1 MKKSKKLL
9 QVHSVPKRPTAIAFA
24 LFCLGAPALAQT
36 TDSTPPKA
44 ESPTRLKIDGGLL
57 GVRNP
62 IPEDEATYI
71 SADRL
76 YGNSA
81 EETFLEGNVEVRRN
95 KLKLFSDSINYS
107 PITDRA
113 TAKGN
118 LVIEQEGMVL
128 KAPEG
133 SVKLGTGESEMTK
146 PTFELK
152 EINGKGR
159 ADKMQYDGISTLTL
173 ENPNYTVCE
182 VPNPGAADQ
191 GDWYITADS
200 LEIDQAAEV
209 GRARGAKVVF
219 QDVPILGAPY
229 FSFPTTDRR
238 KSGFLPPSFGTVS
251 NSGLEITVPY
261 YLNIAPDK
269 DMTLYPKIISGR
281 GFQLGTQTR
290 YLTPSNEGELKYD
303 YLPNDEKTGTDRTA
317 LSLLHKYEKGPLY
330 AGINFNQV
338 SDDNYFVDFSRTQA
352 VASQRVLVQE
362 GFVSYRQKNWS
373 ANVRTVAHQTLQ
385 LFNDVI
391 AEPYDRLPEAT
402 LELSP
407 TRIGQANAF
416 VSVSGQYT
424 DFARPSSA
432 PARVEGSRGVTRARV
447 FMPIQRS
454 EFSFTPALSVQA
466 TNYDLQGQTPGAP
479 AAPGSVIPTVS
490 LDSTVYFDRKTSFFG
505 RNVNQ
510 TLEPRIFYLY
520 TPFKDQ
526 SDQPVFDT
534 SVTDQSLTRIFAEN
548 RYSGL
553 DRVGDANQLTLAV
566 TSRFYDEA
574 TSEELFSVTG
584 GQRLNLSTPRVILQ
598 GFEAPTTSD
607 SDFFANARGRISQS
621 VFLDATTQL
630 NAESGRHERG
640 NITVSYAPSL
650 GKQLNLGYRYTR
662 AQIDQFD
669 ISGQWPISDR
679 WSGVGRLN
687 YSMLDNRLIE
697 GVAGLEYGEGCWAVR
712 VIAQRFATAPL
723 LETTSLFVQLEL
735 NGLGRLGSNPADL
748 LSRKVPGYT
757 PFSSSQ
763 ATQ

>member
-1 MKKSKKLL
+1 M
-9 QVHSVPKRPTAIAFA
+9 A
-24 LFCLGAPALAQT
+24 L
-36 TDSTPPKA
+36 DRSA
-44 ESPTRLKIDGGLL
+44 ESPSRLKIDGGLL

-209 GRARGAKVVF
+209 G
-219 QDVPILGAPY
+219 L
-229 FSFPTTDRR
+229 
-238 KSGFLPPSFGTVS
+238 
-251 NSGLEITVPY
+251 PY

-281 GFQLGTQTR
+281 GYQLGTQTR
-290 YLTPSNEGELKYD
+290 YLTPNNEGELKYD
-303 YLPNDEKTGTDRTA
+303 YLPDDEKTGTDRTA
-317 LSLLHKYEKGPLY
+317 LSLLHKYEKGPFY
-330 AGINFNQV
+330 AGVNFNQV

-352 VASQRVLVQE
+352 VASQRILVQE
-362 GFVSYRQKNWS
+362 GFFSYRQKNWS

-407 TRIGQANAF
+407 TRIGEANAF

-432 PARVEGSRGVTRARV
+432 PARVEGSRGVTRAR
-447 FMPIQRS
+447 
-454 EFSFTPALSVQA
+454 
-466 TNYDLQGQTPGAP
+466 
-479 AAPGSVIPTVS
+479 
-490 LDSTVYFDRKTSFFG
+490 
-505 RNVNQ
+505 
-510 TLEPRIFYLY
+510 
-520 TPFKDQ
+520 
-526 SDQPVFDT
+526 
-534 SVTDQSLTRIFAEN
+534 
-548 RYSGL
+548 
-553 DRVGDANQLTLAV
+553 LTLAV

-640 NITVSYAPSL
+640 NVTVSYAPSL

-712 VIAQRFATAPL
+712 VIAQRFATAPQ

-748 LSRKVPGYT
+748 FHAQAQGVKAPTSNLPAGKLSSELGASNGSGAAAIDGIVAVVNTDIITRSELNRQVALIERQMSRRGAPLPDRIELRKQVLDRMVMDRAQLQKAEEVGIRIEE
-757 PFSSSQ
+757 
-763 ATQ
+763 

>member
-1 MKKSKKLL
+1 MKKSKKTS
-9 QVHSVPKRPTAIAFA
+9 QVHLLPPKRLSLAIALLWTTGLA
-24 LFCLGAPALAQT
+24 CAQEPA
-36 TDSTPPKA
+36 
-44 ESPTRLKIDGGLL
+44 TRLKVDGGLL

-62 IPEDEATYI
+62 IPEDQATYI

-81 EETFLEGNVEVRRN
+81 EETFLEGNVEIQRKN
-95 KLKLFSDSINYS
+95 LKLKSDAITYS
-107 PITDRA
+107 PVTDRA
-113 TAKGN
+113 NAKGN
-118 LVIEQEGMVL
+118 VLIQQEGMRL
-128 KAPEG
+128 QAPEG
-133 SVKLGTGESEMTK
+133 SVKLGTGESQLRN

-152 EINGKGR
+152 DNNGKGR
-159 ADKMQYDGISTLTL
+159 ADSMKYDGISTLTL

-182 VPNPGAADQ
+182 VPNPAQADQ
-191 GDWYITADS
+191 GDWYISADS
-200 LEIDQAAEV
+200 LEIDQSAEV

-251 NSGLEITVPY
+251 NSGVEVTVPY

-269 DMTLYPKIISGR
+269 DMTLYPKVISGR
-281 GFQLGTQTR
+281 GYQLGTQTR
-290 YLTPSNEGELKYD
+290 YLTPQNQGEVKYD
-303 YLPNDEKTGTDRTA
+303 FLPSDQKTGTNRYA
-317 LSLLHKYEKGPLY
+317 LSALHNYGKGPLS
-330 AGINFNQV
+330 AGFNVNRV
-338 SDDNYFVDFSRTQA
+338 SDDQYFVDFSRTQA
-352 VASQRVLVQE
+352 VASQRVLLQE
-362 GFVSYRQKNWS
+362 GYVSYRQQDWS
-373 ANVRTVAHQTLQ
+373 ASVRAVSHQTLQ
-385 LFNDVI
+385 LFNDNI
-391 AEPYDRLPEAT
+391 AEPYDRLPEANI
-402 LELSP
+402 ELRP
-407 TRIGQANAF
+407 KRIGQANAF
-416 VSVSGQYT
+416 VSVAGQYT
-424 DFARPSSA
+424 DFARPTSA
-432 PARVEGSRGVTRARV
+432 PTRVEGSRGVTRARV

-466 TNYDLQGQTPGAP
+466 TSYDLRNQAQGFSS
-479 AAPGSVIPTVS
+479 APGSVIPTAS
-490 LDSTVYFDRKTSFFG
+490 LDSTVYFDRKTTFFG

-510 TLEPRIFYLY
+510 TLEPRLFYLY

-534 SVTDQSLTRIFAEN
+534 TITDQSLTRIFAEN
-548 RYSGL
+548 RYAGS

-574 TSEELFSVTG
+574 TSEELFSITG
-584 GQRLNLSTPRVILQ
+584 GQRLNISTPRVILVGQ
-598 GFEAPTTSD
+598 EAPSNSD
-607 SDFFANARGRISQS
+607 SDVFANARGRVSRD

-640 NITVSYAPSL
+640 NISVSYAPSV

-669 ISGQWPISDR
+669 ISGQWPLSQR

-697 GVAGLEYGEGCWAVR
+697 GVAGLEYSEGCWAVR
-712 VIAQRFATAPL
+712 MIAQRFATAPT
-723 LETTSLFVQLEL
+723 LETTSLFFQLEL
-735 NGLGRLGSNPADL
+735 TGLGRLGSNPADL

>member
-1 MKKSKKLL
+1 M
-9 QVHSVPKRPTAIAFA
+9 
-24 LFCLGAPALAQT
+24 PALAQ
-36 TDSTPPKA
+36 SMENTPI
-44 ESPTRLKIDGGLL
+44 RLKIDVGLL
-57 GVRNP
+57 GVRSA
-62 IPEDEATYI
+62 ISDDEATYI
-71 SADRL
+71 SSDKL
-76 YGNSA
+76 DSNNA

-95 KLKLFSDSINYS
+95 KLRLRSDFINYS
-107 PITDRA
+107 PLTDRA

-118 LVIEQEGMVL
+118 LTIEQDGMVL

-133 SVKLGTGESEMTK
+133 SVKLGTGESQMTN

-152 EINGKGR
+152 EIKGKGR
-159 ADKMQYDGISTLTL
+159 ADSLQYDGISTLTL

-182 VPNPGAADQ
+182 VPNPEAADQ

-200 LEIDQAAEV
+200 LELDQASEV

-219 QDVPILGAPY
+219 QGVPILGAPY

-251 NSGLEITVPY
+251 NSGLEITMPY
-261 YLNIAPDK
+261 YLNVAPDK

-281 GFQLGTQTR
+281 GYQLGTQTR
-290 YLTPSNEGELKYD
+290 YTTPDNDGELKYD
-303 YLPNDEKTGTDRTA
+303 FLPKDEKTGADRTA
-317 LSLLHKYEKGPLY
+317 LSLVHTYEKGPFY
-330 AGINFNQV
+330 AGVNFNQV

-362 GFVSYRQKNWS
+362 GFASYRQKNWS
-373 ANVRTVAHQTLQ
+373 ANIRTVAHQTLQ
-385 LFNDVI
+385 LFNDIVV
-391 AEPYDRLPEAT
+391 EPYDRLPEASID
-402 LELSP
+402 LMP
-407 TRIGQANAF
+407 TNIPNSNAF
-416 VSVSGQYT
+416 VSVTGQYT
-424 DFARPSSA
+424 DFARPSAA

-447 FMPIQRS
+447 FMPIERS
-454 EFSFTPALSVQA
+454 EFSFTPAFSVQA
-466 TNYDLQGQTPGAP
+466 TTYDLQGLAPGMA

-505 RNVNQ
+505 RKVNQ

-566 TSRFYDEA
+566 SSRFYNEA
-574 TSEELFSVTG
+574 TSEELFSITG
-584 GQRLNLSTPRVILQ
+584 GQRLNLSTPKVILQ
-598 GFEAPTTSD
+598 GFEVPTTSD
-607 SDFFANARGRISQS
+607 SDFFANARGRISPS
-621 VFLDATTQL
+621 VFLDATSQL
-630 NAESGRHERG
+630 NAETGRQERG

-662 AQIDQFD
+662 TQIDQFD
-669 ISGQWPISDR
+669 ISGQWPLSNR
-679 WSGVGRLN
+679 LSSVGRLN

-712 VIAQRFATAPL
+712 FIAQRFATAPL

-735 NGLGRLGSNPADL
+735 NGLGRLGSNPTDL

-757 PFSSSQ
+757 PFSSQQ
-763 ATQ
+763 ATD

>member
-1 MKKSKKLL
+1 MKKSKNLP
-9 QVHSVPKRPTAIAFA
+9 QVHIVPIRPTAIALA
-24 LFCLGAPALAQT
+24 LCCFGAPVFAQT
-36 TDSTPPKA
+36 LGETPPKGGP
-44 ESPTRLKIDGGLL
+44 PTKLRVDGGLL
-57 GVRNP
+57 GVRAP

-76 YGNSA
+76 YGNNA
-81 EETFLEGNVEVRRN
+81 EETFLEGNVEIRRK
-95 KLKLFSDSINYS
+95 KLRLSSDAINYS
-107 PITDRA
+107 PTTDRA

-118 LVIEQEGMVL
+118 LVIEQENMIL
-128 KAPEG
+128 KAPKG
-133 SVKLGTGESEMTK
+133 SVKLGTGESQMK
-146 PTFELK
+146 NATFELRDIK
-152 EINGKGR
+152 GKGR
-159 ADKMQYDGISTLTL
+159 ADRVKYDGISSLTL

-182 VPNPGAADQ
+182 VPNAGAADQ

-209 GRARGAKVVF
+209 GRARGARVIF
-219 QDVPILGAPY
+219 QDVPILGLPY
-229 FSFPTTDRR
+229 LSFPTSDRR

-251 NSGLEITVPY
+251 NSGVEVTVPY

-269 DMTLYPKIISGR
+269 DLTLFPKVISGR
-281 GFQLGTQTR
+281 GYQLGTQGR
-290 YLTPSNEGELKYD
+290 YLTPNNEGEFKYD
-303 YLPNDEKTGTDRTA
+303 FLPGDKKTGTDRSA
-317 LSLLHKYEKGPLY
+317 LSLLHKFEKGPFY
-330 AGINFNQV
+330 AGVNFNQV

-362 GFVSYRQKNWS
+362 GFLSYRQKNWS

-391 AEPYDRLPEAT
+391 TEPYDRLPEAT
-402 LELSP
+402 LEMTP
-407 TRIGQANAF
+407 TRIGDANAF
-416 VSVSGQYT
+416 VSISGQYT
-424 DFARPSSA
+424 DFARPSTAS
-432 PARVEGSRGVTRARV
+432 ARVEGARGVTRARV

-454 EFSFTPALSVQA
+454 EFSFTPALSIQS
-466 TNYDLQGQTPGAP
+466 TNYDLKGQASGMPGGP
-479 AAPGSVIPTVS
+479 SSVIPTVS

-505 RNVNQ
+505 RKVNQ

-526 SDQPVFDT
+526 SDQPIFDT
-534 SVTDQSLTRIFAEN
+534 TVTDQSLSRIFAEN

-566 TSRFYDEA
+566 TSRFYDEK
-574 TSEELFSVTG
+574 SSVELFSITG
-584 GQRLNLSTPRVILQ
+584 GQRLNLTAPRVILP
-598 GFEAPTTSD
+598 GLEAPTNSD
-607 SDFFANARGRISQS
+607 SDFFVNARGRISES

-640 NITVSYAPSL
+640 NIALSYAPSI
-650 GKQLNLGYRYTR
+650 GKQLNVGYRYTR

-712 VIAQRFATAPL
+712 VVAQRFATAPQ

-735 NGLGRLGSNPADL
+735 TGLGRLGSNPADL

-757 PFSSSQ
+757 PFTSSQ

>member
-1 MKKSKKLL
+1 MVAQSTEA
-9 QVHSVPKRPTAIAFA
+9 TAPMV
-24 LFCLGAPALAQT
+24 AP
-36 TDSTPPKA
+36 
-44 ESPTRLKIDGGLL
+44 PTRLKIDGGFL
-57 GVRNP
+57 GVSTK
-62 IPEDEATYI
+62 IPEDESTYI
-71 SADRL
+71 SADKL

-81 EETFLEGNVEVRRN
+81 EETFLEGNVEIRRN
-95 KLKLFSDSINYS
+95 KMKLFSDSINYS

-113 TAKGN
+113 NAKGN
-118 LVIEQEGMVL
+118 LIIEQENMIL
-128 KAPEG
+128 RAPEG
-133 SVKLGTGESEMTK
+133 SVKLGTGESRMTK

-182 VPNPGAADQ
+182 VPNPEAADQ

-200 LEIDQAAEV
+200 LEIDKAAEV

-251 NSGLEITVPY
+251 NSGFEVTVPY

-269 DMTLYPKIISGR
+269 DMTLYPKVISGR
-281 GFQLGTQTR
+281 GYQLGTQTR
-290 YLTPSNEGELKYD
+290 YLTPNNEGELKYD
-303 YLPNDEKTGTDRTA
+303 YLPDDEKTGTDRSA
-317 LSLLHKYEKGPLY
+317 LSLLHKFEKGPFY
-330 AGINFNQV
+330 AGVNFNQV

-352 VASQRVLVQE
+352 VASQRILVQE
-362 GFVSYRQKNWS
+362 GFLSYRQKNWS

-402 LELSP
+402 VELSP

-454 EFSFTPALSVQA
+454 EFSFTPAVSVQS
-466 TNYDLQGQTPGAP
+466 TSYDLQGQTPGAP
-479 AAPGSVIPTVS
+479 AGPSSVIPTVS

-505 RNVNQ
+505 RKVNQ

-566 TSRFYDEA
+566 TSRFYDGVS
-574 TSEELFSVTG
+574 SEELFSITG
-584 GQRLNLSTPRVILQ
+584 GQRLNLKTPRVILQ

-621 VFLDATTQL
+621 IFLDATSQL

-697 GVAGLEYGEGCWAVR
+697 GVAGLEYGEGCWALR

-735 NGLGRLGSNPADL
+735 NGLGRLGSNPTDL

>member
-1 MKKSKKLL
+1 MPARQRILAL
-9 QVHSVPKRPTAIAFA
+9 A
-24 LFCLGAPALAQT
+24 LFCIGSTAVAQN
-36 TDSTPPKA
+36 A
-44 ESPTRLKIDGGLL
+44 ENQPQNAEVTTRLKIDSGLL
-57 GVRNP
+57 GGGVA

-71 SADRL
+71 SADKL
-76 YGNSA
+76 YGNSS

-95 KLKLFSDSINYS
+95 KLRLFSDSINYS

-118 LVIEQEGMVL
+118 LIIEQDGMIL

-133 SVKLGTGESEMTK
+133 SIKLGTGESQMTQ

-200 LEIDQAAEV
+200 LEIDQASEV

-219 QDVPILGAPY
+219 QNVPILGAPY

-251 NSGLEITVPY
+251 NSGLEVTVPY

-290 YLTPSNEGELKYD
+290 YLTPSNQGELKYD
-303 YLPNDEKTGTDRTA
+303 YLPDDEKTGTDRTA
-317 LSLLHKYEKGPLY
+317 LSLLHKFEKGPLY
-330 AGINFNQV
+330 AGVNFNQV

-362 GFVSYRQKNWS
+362 GFLSYRQKNWS

-402 LELSP
+402 VELSP
-407 TRIGQANAF
+407 TRIGNANAF

-454 EFSFTPALSVQA
+454 EFSFTPAFSLQT
-466 TNYDLQGQTPGAP
+466 TNYDLKGQTTGMP
-479 AAPGSVIPTVS
+479 ATPGSVIPTVS

-505 RNVNQ
+505 RGVNQ

-526 SDQPVFDT
+526 SDQPIFDT
-534 SVTDQSLTRIFAEN
+534 SVTDQSLSRIFAEN

-566 TSRFYDEA
+566 TSRFYDDL

-621 VFLDATTQL
+621 VFLDATSQL

-640 NITVSYAPSL
+640 NVTVSYAPSL
-650 GKQLNLGYRYTR
+650 GKQLNFGYRYTR

-697 GVAGLEYGEGCWAVR
+697 GVAGLEYSEGCWAVR
-712 VIAQRFATAPL
+712 VIAQRFATAPQ
-723 LETTSLFVQLEL
+723 LETSSLFVQLEL
-735 NGLGRLGSNPADL
+735 TGLGRLGSNPADL

-763 ATQ
+763 ATR

>member
-1 MKKSKKLL
+1 MKKSKKSP
-9 QVHSVPKRPTAIAFA
+9 QVHSVPTRPTAIAFA

-36 TDSTPPKA
+36 TGATPPKA

-118 LVIEQEGMVL
+118 LVIEQEGMIL

-173 ENPNYTVCE
+173 ENPNYTVCD

-251 NSGLEITVPY
+251 NSGLEVTVPY

-303 YLPNDEKTGTDRTA
+303 YLPDDEKTGTDRTA

-454 EFSFTPALSVQA
+454 EFSFTPAVSVQA
-466 TNYDLQGQTPGAP
+466 TNYDLQGQTPGSP

-520 TPFKDQ
+520 TP
-526 SDQPVFDT
+526 
-534 SVTDQSLTRIFAEN
+534 
-548 RYSGL
+548 
-553 DRVGDANQLTLAV
+553 
-566 TSRFYDEA
+566 
-574 TSEELFSVTG
+574 
-584 GQRLNLSTPRVILQ
+584 
-598 GFEAPTTSD
+598 
-607 SDFFANARGRISQS
+607 
-621 VFLDATTQL
+621 
-630 NAESGRHERG
+630 
-640 NITVSYAPSL
+640 
-650 GKQLNLGYRYTR
+650 
-662 AQIDQFD
+662 
-669 ISGQWPISDR
+669 
-679 WSGVGRLN
+679 
-687 YSMLDNRLIE
+687 
-697 GVAGLEYGEGCWAVR
+697 
-712 VIAQRFATAPL
+712 
-723 LETTSLFVQLEL
+723 
-735 NGLGRLGSNPADL
+735 
-748 LSRKVPGYT
+748 
-757 PFSSSQ
+757 
-763 ATQ
+763 

>member
-1 MKKSKKLL
+1 MPARQRILAL
-9 QVHSVPKRPTAIAFA
+9 A
-24 LFCLGAPALAQT
+24 LFCIGGTAFAQNVENQPQDAEGAA
-36 TDSTPPKA
+36 
-44 ESPTRLKIDGGLL
+44 RLKIDGGLL
-57 GVRNP
+57 GVRSP

-71 SADRL
+71 SADKL

-95 KLKLFSDSINYS
+95 KLRLFSDSINYS

-128 KAPEG
+128 RAPEG
-133 SVKLGTGESEMTK
+133 SVKLGTGESQMTQ

-152 EINGKGR
+152 DINGKGR

-251 NSGLEITVPY
+251 NSGLEVTVPY

-290 YLTPSNEGELKYD
+290 YLTPSNQGELKYD
-303 YLPNDEKTGTDRTA
+303 YLPDDEKTGTDRSA
-317 LSLLHKYEKGPLY
+317 LSLLHSFEKGPFY
-330 AGINFNQV
+330 AGVNFNQV

-362 GFVSYRQKNWS
+362 GFLSYRQKNWS

-402 LELSP
+402 VELSP
-407 TRIGQANAF
+407 TRIGNAF

-424 DFARPSSA
+424 DFARPSAAS
-432 PARVEGSRGVTRARV
+432 ARVEGSRGVSRARV

-454 EFSFTPALSVQA
+454 EFSFTPAFSLQT
-466 TNYDLQGQTPGAP
+466 TNYDLKGQTPGMP
-479 AAPGSVIPTVS
+479 AGPGSVIPTVS

-526 SDQPVFDT
+526 SDQPIFDT
-534 SVTDQSLTRIFAEN
+534 SVTDQSLSRIFAEN

-566 TSRFYDEA
+566 TSRFYDEL

-621 VFLDATTQL
+621 VFLDATSQL

-640 NITVSYAPSL
+640 NVTVSYAPSL
-650 GKQLNLGYRYTR
+650 GKQLNFGYRYTR

-697 GVAGLEYGEGCWAVR
+697 GVAGLEYSEGCWAVR
-712 VIAQRFATAPL
+712 VIAQRFATAPQ
-723 LETTSLFVQLEL
+723 LETSSLFVQLEL
-735 NGLGRLGSNPADL
+735 TGLGRLGSNPADL

-763 ATQ
+763 ATR

>member
-1 MKKSKKLL
+1 MKKSKNLL
-9 QVHSVPKRPTAIAFA
+9 QVHIVPTRPTAIALA
-24 LFCLGAPALAQT
+24 LCCLGAPVHAQT
-36 TDSTPPKA
+36 PGQAPAKA
-44 ESPTRLKIDGGLL
+44 EAPTKLRIDGGLL
-57 GVRNP
+57 GVRAP

-76 YGNSA
+76 YGNNA
-81 EETFLEGNVEVRRN
+81 EETFLEGNVEIRRK
-95 KLKLFSDSINYS
+95 KLRLSSDAINYS

-118 LVIEQEGMVL
+118 LVIEQESMVL

-133 SVKLGTGESEMTK
+133 SVKLGTGESQMK
-146 PTFELK
+146 NATFELK
-152 EINGKGR
+152 DIKGKGR
-159 ADKMQYDGISTLTL
+159 ADRMQYDGISSLTL

-182 VPNPGAADQ
+182 VPNAGAADQ

-219 QDVPILGAPY
+219 QDVPILGVPY
-229 FSFPTTDRR
+229 FSFPTSDRR

-251 NSGLEITVPY
+251 NSGLEVTVPY

-269 DMTLYPKIISGR
+269 DLTLFPKVISGR
-281 GFQLGTQTR
+281 GYQLGTQGR
-290 YLTPSNEGELKYD
+290 YLTPNNEGEIKYD
-303 YLPNDEKTGTDRTA
+303 FLPSDQKTGTDRSA
-317 LSLLHKYEKGPLY
+317 LSLLHKFEKGPFY
-330 AGINFNQV
+330 AGVNFNQV

-362 GFVSYRQKNWS
+362 GFLSYRQKNWS

-402 LELSP
+402 VELTP
-407 TRIGQANAF
+407 TRIGDANAF
-416 VSVSGQYT
+416 VSISGQYT

-454 EFSFTPALSVQA
+454 EFSFTPALSVQS
-466 TNYDLQGQTPGAP
+466 TNYDLKGQATGLPGGP
-479 AAPGSVIPTVS
+479 SSVIPTVS

-505 RNVNQ
+505 RKVNQ

-526 SDQPVFDT
+526 SDQPIFDT
-534 SVTDQSLTRIFAEN
+534 TVTDQSLSRIFAEN

-566 TSRFYDEA
+566 TSRFYDEKS
-574 TSEELFSVTG
+574 SEELFSVTG
-584 GQRLNLSTPRVILQ
+584 GQRLNLTASRVLLQ

-607 SDFFANARGRISQS
+607 SDFFANARGRISGA

-640 NITVSYAPSL
+640 NISLSYAPSI

-712 VIAQRFATAPL
+712 VIAQRFATAPQ

-735 NGLGRLGSNPADL
+735 TGLGRLGSNPADL

>member
-1 MKKSKKLL
+1 LKKSKKLL
-9 QVHSVPKRPTAIAFA
+9 QMKRISTGLSASGLA
-24 LFCLGAPALAQT
+24 LFCLIAPAVAQT
-36 TDSTPPKA
+36 TVGQPIKA
-44 ESPTRLKIDGGLL
+44 EVPIKLKVDTGLL
-57 GVRNP
+57 GIRKP
-62 IPEDEATYI
+62 IPEDQATYI
-71 SADRL
+71 AADKL
-76 YGNSA
+76 YSNNA
-81 EETFLEGNVEVRRN
+81 EETFLEGDVEIRRN
-95 KLKLFSDSINYS
+95 KLKLNSDSINYS

-118 LVIEQEGMVL
+118 LTIEQQGILL

-133 SVKLGTGESEMTK
+133 SVKLGTGESQLRNAS
-146 PTFELK
+146 FELK
-152 EINGKGR
+152 EISGKGS
-159 ADKMQYDGISTLTL
+159 ADRLEYDGISTLTL

-182 VPNPGAADQ
+182 VPNPNAADQ
-191 GDWYITADS
+191 GDWYITSDS
-200 LEIDQAAEV
+200 LEIDQASEV
-209 GRARGAKVVF
+209 GRARGTKVVF
-219 QDVPILGAPY
+219 QGVPILGAPY

-261 YLNIAPDK
+261 YLNVAPDK
-269 DMTLYPKIISGR
+269 DITFQPKLISGR

-290 YLTPSNEGELKYD
+290 YLSPNNEGELKYD
-303 YLPNDEKTGTDRTA
+303 YLPSDNKTGTDRSA
-317 LSLLHKYEKGPLY
+317 LSLLHRYEKGPFY

-352 VASQRVLVQE
+352 VASQRVLLQE
-362 GFVSYRQKNWS
+362 AYLSYRQKNWR
-373 ANVRTVAHQTLQ
+373 ANIRTVAHQTLQ
-385 LFNDVI
+385 LSNDVI
-391 AEPYDRLPEAT
+391 AEPYDRLPEASI
-402 LELSP
+402 ELSP
-407 TRIGQANAF
+407 TRLGDTNTY
-416 VSVSGQYT
+416 VSVTGQLT
-424 DFARPSSA
+424 DFARSNSA
-432 PARVEGSRGVTRARV
+432 PAQVEGLRSVGRARV
-447 FMPIQRS
+447 FIPIEHS
-454 EFSFTPALSVQA
+454 EFSFTPALSIQT
-466 TNYDLQGQTPGAP
+466 TNYDLQGQGIGRPS
-479 AAPGSVIPTVS
+479 APGSVIPTLS
-490 LDSTVYFDRKTSFFG
+490 LDSTIYFDRKTKFFG
-505 RNVNQ
+505 RTVNQ

-526 SDQPVFDT
+526 SDQPIFDT
-534 SVTDQSLTRIFAEN
+534 SLTDQSLTRIFAEN

-574 TSEELFSVTG
+574 TSEELLSITG
-584 GQRLNLSTPRVILQ
+584 GQRLNLSSPRVILQ
-598 GFEAPTTSD
+598 GLEALSTSD

-621 VFLDATTQL
+621 VFLDATSQL

-640 NITVSYAPSL
+640 NFTISYAPSV

-669 ISGQWPISDR
+669 ISGQWPISIR
-679 WSGVGRLN
+679 WSSVGRLN

-697 GVAGLEYGEGCWAVR
+697 GVAGLEYSEGCWAVR
-712 VIAQRFATAPL
+712 MIAQRFATAPS

-735 NGLGRLGSNPADL
+735 TGLGRLGSNPADL

>member
-1 MKKSKKLL
+1 
-9 QVHSVPKRPTAIAFA
+9 
-24 LFCLGAPALAQT
+24 
-36 TDSTPPKA
+36 
-44 ESPTRLKIDGGLL
+44 
-57 GVRNP
+57 
-62 IPEDEATYI
+62 
-71 SADRL
+71 
-76 YGNSA
+76 
-81 EETFLEGNVEVRRN
+81 
-95 KLKLFSDSINYS
+95 FSDSINYS

-113 TAKGN
+113 NAKGN
-118 LVIEQEGMVL
+118 LIIEQENMIL
-128 KAPEG
+128 RAPEG
-133 SVKLGTGESEMTK
+133 SVKLGTGESRMTK

-182 VPNPGAADQ
+182 VPNPEAADQ

-200 LEIDQAAEV
+200 LEIDKAAEV

-251 NSGLEITVPY
+251 NSGFEVTVPY

-269 DMTLYPKIISGR
+269 DMTLYPKVISGR
-281 GFQLGTQTR
+281 GYQLGTQTR
-290 YLTPSNEGELKYD
+290 YLTPNNEGELKYD
-303 YLPNDEKTGTDRTA
+303 YLPDDEKTGTDRSA
-317 LSLLHKYEKGPLY
+317 LSLLHKFEKGPFY
-330 AGINFNQV
+330 AGVNFNQV

-352 VASQRVLVQE
+352 VASQRILVQE
-362 GFVSYRQKNWS
+362 GFLSYRQKNWS

-402 LELSP
+402 VELSP

-454 EFSFTPALSVQA
+454 EFSFTPAVSVQS
-466 TNYDLQGQTPGAP
+466 TSYDLQGQTPGAP
-479 AAPGSVIPTVS
+479 AGPSSVIPTVS

-505 RNVNQ
+505 RKVNQ

-534 SVTDQSLTRIFAEN
+534 SVTDQSL
-548 RYSGL
+548 
-553 DRVGDANQLTLAV
+553 
-566 TSRFYDEA
+566 
-574 TSEELFSVTG
+574 
-584 GQRLNLSTPRVILQ
+584 
-598 GFEAPTTSD
+598 
-607 SDFFANARGRISQS
+607 
-621 VFLDATTQL
+621 
-630 NAESGRHERG
+630 
-640 NITVSYAPSL
+640 
-650 GKQLNLGYRYTR
+650 
-662 AQIDQFD
+662 
-669 ISGQWPISDR
+669 
-679 WSGVGRLN
+679 
-687 YSMLDNRLIE
+687 
-697 GVAGLEYGEGCWAVR
+697 
-712 VIAQRFATAPL
+712 
-723 LETTSLFVQLEL
+723 
-735 NGLGRLGSNPADL
+735 
-748 LSRKVPGYT
+748 
-757 PFSSSQ
+757 
-763 ATQ
+763 

>member
-1 MKKSKKLL
+1 MKKSKKLP
-9 QVHSVPKRPTAIAFA
+9 QVHLVPTRPTAIALA
-24 LFCLGAPALAQT
+24 LCCLGAPVFAQT
-36 TDSTPPKA
+36 PGQAPAKA
-44 ESPTRLKIDGGLL
+44 EAPTRLRIDGGLL
-57 GVRNP
+57 GVRAP

-81 EETFLEGNVEVRRN
+81 EETFLEGNVEIRRK
-95 KLKLFSDSINYS
+95 KLRLSSDAINYS

-118 LVIEQEGMVL
+118 LVIEQENMLL

-133 SVKLGTGESEMTK
+133 SVKLGTGESQMNNA
-146 PTFELK
+146 TFELK
-152 EINGKGR
+152 DIKGKGR
-159 ADKMQYDGISTLTL
+159 ADSMQYDGISSLTL

-182 VPNPGAADQ
+182 VPNAGAADQ

-229 FSFPTTDRR
+229 FSFPTSDRR

-251 NSGLEITVPY
+251 NSGLEVTVPY

-269 DMTLYPKIISGR
+269 DLTLFPKVISGR
-281 GFQLGTQTR
+281 GYQLGTQGR
-290 YLTPSNEGELKYD
+290 YLTPNNQGEIKYD
-303 YLPNDEKTGTDRTA
+303 FLPSDEKTGTDRSA
-317 LSLLHKYEKGPLY
+317 LSLLHTYQKGAFY
-330 AGINFNQV
+330 AGVNFNQV

-362 GFVSYRQKNWS
+362 GFLSYRQKNWS

-391 AEPYDRLPEAT
+391 AEPYDRLPEASV
-402 LELSP
+402 ELSP
-407 TRIGQANAF
+407 TRIGDANAF
-416 VSVSGQYT
+416 VSISGQYT

-447 FMPIQRS
+447 FMPIQRA
-454 EFSFTPALSVQA
+454 EFSFTPALSVQG
-466 TNYDLQGQTPGAP
+466 TNYDLKGQTTGLPGGP
-479 AAPGSVIPTVS
+479 SSVIPTVS

-505 RNVNQ
+505 RKVNQ

-526 SDQPVFDT
+526 SDQPIFDT
-534 SVTDQSLTRIFAEN
+534 TVTDQSLSRIFAEN

-566 TSRFYDEA
+566 TSRFYDEKS
-574 TSEELFSVTG
+574 SEELFSVTG
-584 GQRLNLSTPRVILQ
+584 GQRLNLTAPRVILQ
-598 GFEAPTTSD
+598 GLEAPTTSD
-607 SDFFANARGRISQS
+607 SDFFANARGRISKS
-621 VFLDATTQL
+621 LFLDATTQL

-640 NITVSYAPSL
+640 NISLSYAPSV
-650 GKQLNLGYRYTR
+650 GKQLNVGYRYTR

-669 ISGQWPISDR
+669 ISGQWPISER

-712 VIAQRFATAPL
+712 VIAQRFATAPQ

-735 NGLGRLGSNPADL
+735 TGLGRLGSNPADL

>member
-1 MKKSKKLL
+1 MPARQRILAL
-9 QVHSVPKRPTAIAFA
+9 A
-24 LFCLGAPALAQT
+24 LFCIGSTAVAQN
-36 TDSTPPKA
+36 A
-44 ESPTRLKIDGGLL
+44 ENQPQNAEVTTRLKIDSGLL
-57 GVRNP
+57 GGGVA

-71 SADRL
+71 SADKL
-76 YGNSA
+76 YGNSS

-95 KLKLFSDSINYS
+95 KLRLFSDSINYS

-118 LVIEQEGMVL
+118 LIIEQDGMIL

-133 SVKLGTGESEMTK
+133 SIKLGTGESQMTQ

-200 LEIDQAAEV
+200 LEIDQASEV

-219 QDVPILGAPY
+219 QNVPILGAPY

-251 NSGLEITVPY
+251 NSGLEVTVPY

-290 YLTPSNEGELKYD
+290 YLTPSNQGELKYD
-303 YLPNDEKTGTDRTA
+303 YLPDDEKTGTDRTA
-317 LSLLHKYEKGPLY
+317 LSLLHKFEKGPLY
-330 AGINFNQV
+330 AGVNFNQV

-362 GFVSYRQKNWS
+362 GFLSYRQKNWS

-402 LELSP
+402 VELSP
-407 TRIGQANAF
+407 TRIGNANAF

-432 PARVEGSRGVTRARV
+432 PARVEGSRG
-447 FMPIQRS
+447 
-454 EFSFTPALSVQA
+454 LH
-466 TNYDLQGQTPGAP
+466 
-479 AAPGSVIPTVS
+479 APGFSC
-490 LDSTVYFDRKTSFFG
+490 
-505 RNVNQ
+505 
-510 TLEPRIFYLY
+510 
-520 TPFKDQ
+520 PF
-526 SDQPVFDT
+526 
-534 SVTDQSLTRIFAEN
+534 
-548 RYSGL
+548 
-553 DRVGDANQLTLAV
+553 
-566 TSRFYDEA
+566 
-574 TSEELFSVTG
+574 
-584 GQRLNLSTPRVILQ
+584 
-598 GFEAPTTSD
+598 
-607 SDFFANARGRISQS
+607 
-621 VFLDATTQL
+621 
-630 NAESGRHERG
+630 
-640 NITVSYAPSL
+640 
-650 GKQLNLGYRYTR
+650 
-662 AQIDQFD
+662 
-669 ISGQWPISDR
+669 SDR
-679 WSGVGRLN
+679 SFHLHRPF
-687 YSMLDNRLIE
+687 RCKPLIT
-697 GVAGLEYGEGCWAVR
+697 
-712 VIAQRFATAPL
+712 I
-723 LETTSLFVQLEL
+723 
-735 NGLGRLGSNPADL
+735 
-748 LSRKVPGYT
+748 
-757 PFSSSQ
+757 
-763 ATQ
+763 

>member
-1 MKKSKKLL
+1 MAQST
-9 QVHSVPKRPTAIAFA
+9 QN
-24 LFCLGAPALAQT
+24 APAEAQA
-36 TDSTPPKA
+36 PA
-44 ESPTRLKIDGGLL
+44 RLKIDGGIL

-71 SADRL
+71 SADKL

-81 EETFLEGNVEVRRN
+81 EETFLEGNVEVRR
-95 KLKLFSDSINYS
+95 KELKVFSDSINYS

-118 LVIEQEGMVL
+118 LIIEQKGMVL
-128 KAPEG
+128 RAPEG
-133 SVKLGTGESEMTK
+133 SVKLGTGENQLIN

-159 ADKMQYDGISTLTL
+159 ADRMQYDGISTLTL

-219 QDVPILGAPY
+219 KDVPILGAPY

-251 NSGLEITVPY
+251 NSGVEVTVPY

-269 DMTLYPKIISGR
+269 DLTLFPKVISGR

-290 YLTPSNEGELKYD
+290 YLTPNNDGEIKYD
-303 YLPNDEKTGTDRTA
+303 FLPSDQKTGTNRTA
-317 LSLLHKYEKGPLY
+317 LSLLHTYEKDALY
-330 AGINFNQV
+330 AGVNFNQV

-391 AEPYDRLPEAT
+391 AEPYDRLPEASI
-402 LELSP
+402 ELTP
-407 TRIGQANAF
+407 TRIGDANAF
-416 VSVSGQYT
+416 VSVAGQYT
-424 DFARPSSA
+424 DFARPGSA

-454 EFSFTPALSVQA
+454 EFSFTPAFSVQSN
-466 TNYDLQGQTPGAP
+466 NYDLQGQTPGLSS
-479 AAPGSVIPTVS
+479 APGSVIPTVS

-505 RNVNQ
+505 RSVNQ

-526 SDQPVFDT
+526 SDQPIFDT
-534 SVTDQSLTRIFAEN
+534 SITDQSLTRIFAEN

-566 TSRFYDEA
+566 TSRFYDES

-584 GQRLNLSTPRVILQ
+584 GQRLNLTAPRVILQ
-598 GFEAPTTSD
+598 GLEAPTTSD
-607 SDFFANARGRISQS
+607 SDFFANARGQISDN
-621 VFLDATTQL
+621 VFLDATSQL

-640 NITVSYAPSL
+640 NISISYAPSQ
-650 GKQLNLGYRYTR
+650 GKLLNLGYRYTR
-662 AQIDQFD
+662 NQIDQFD

-763 ATQ
+763 ATR

>member
-1 MKKSKKLL
+1 MAVALL
-9 QVHSVPKRPTAIAFA
+9 
-24 LFCLGAPALAQT
+24 CLGAPALAQT
-36 TDSTPPKA
+36 MDLQAQQA
-44 ESPTRLKIDGGLL
+44 EAPIRLKIDGGLL
-57 GVRNP
+57 GVREK
-62 IPEDEATYI
+62 IPEDQATYL

-95 KLKLFSDSINYS
+95 KLKLSSDSINYS

-128 KAPEG
+128 RAPEG
-133 SVKLGTGESEMTK
+133 SVKLGTGESQMTQ

-152 EINGKGR
+152 DINGKGR

-251 NSGLEITVPY
+251 NSGLEVTVPY

-281 GFQLGTQTR
+281 GYQLGTQTR
-290 YLTPSNEGELKYD
+290 YLTPNNQGELKYD
-303 YLPNDEKTGTDRTA
+303 YLPDDDKTGTDRTA
-317 LSLLHKYEKGPLY
+317 LSFLHKFEKGPFY
-330 AGINFNQV
+330 AGVNFNEV
-338 SDDNYFVDFSRTQA
+338 SDNNYFVDFSRTQA

-362 GFVSYRQKNWS
+362 GFLAYNQKNWS
-373 ANVRTVAHQTLQ
+373 ANVRTVGHQTLQ

-391 AEPYDRLPEAT
+391 TEPYDRLPEAT
-402 LELSP
+402 VELSP
-407 TRIGQANAF
+407 TRIGNANAF

-424 DFARPSSA
+424 DFANPSAA
-432 PARVEGSRGVTRARV
+432 PARIEGSRGVTRARV

-466 TNYDLQGQTPGAP
+466 TNYDLQGQTPGSP

-505 RNVNQ
+505 RSVNQ

-520 TPFKDQ
+520 TPFEDQ
-526 SDQPVFDT
+526 SDQPIFDT
-534 SVTDQSLTRIFAEN
+534 SLTDQSLSRIFAEN
-548 RYSGL
+548 RYAGL

-566 TSRFYDEA
+566 TSRFYDEL
-574 TSEELFSVTG
+574 TSEELFSITG
-584 GQRLNLSTPRVILQ
+584 GQRLNLNTPKVILQ

-607 SDFFANARGRISQS
+607 SDFFANARGRVSQS
-621 VFLDATTQL
+621 VFLDATAQL

-640 NITVSYAPSL
+640 NITVSYAPSI

-687 YSMLDNRLIE
+687 YSLLDNRLIE
-697 GVAGLEYGEGCWAVR
+697 GVAGLEYGEGCWALR
-712 VIAQRFATAPL
+712 FIAQRFATAPQ

-735 NGLGRLGSNPADL
+735 TGLGRLGSNPTDL

>member
-1 MKKSKKLL
+1 MKKSKISPLL
-9 QVHSVPKRPTAIAFA
+9 HQVPARQRILALA
-24 LFCLGAPALAQT
+24 LFCIGSTAFAQN
-36 TDSTPPKA
+36 A
-44 ESPTRLKIDGGLL
+44 ENQPQDAENAARLKIDGGLL
-57 GVRNP
+57 GVRSP

-71 SADRL
+71 SADKL

-95 KLKLFSDSINYS
+95 KLRLFSDSINYS
-107 PITDRA
+107 PITDKA

-118 LVIEQEGMVL
+118 LIIEQEGMVL
-128 KAPEG
+128 RAPEG
-133 SVKLGTGESEMTK
+133 SVKLGTGESQMTQ

-159 ADKMQYDGISTLTL
+159 ADKLQYDGISTLTL

-200 LEIDQAAEV
+200 LEIDQASEV

-251 NSGLEITVPY
+251 NSGLEVTVPY

-269 DMTLYPKIISGR
+269 DMTLYPKVISGR

-290 YLTPSNEGELKYD
+290 YLTPNNEGELKYD
-303 YLPNDEKTGTDRTA
+303 YLPNDEKTGTDRSA
-317 LSLLHKYEKGPLY
+317 LSLLHSFEKGPFY
-330 AGINFNQV
+330 AGVNFNQV

-362 GFVSYRQKNWS
+362 GFLSYRQKNWS

-402 LELSP
+402 VELSP
-407 TRIGQANAF
+407 TRIGNANAF

-454 EFSFTPALSVQA
+454 EFSFTPAFSLQ
-466 TNYDLQGQTPGAP
+466 TTTYDLKGQTTGMP

-490 LDSTVYFDRKTSFFG
+490 LDSTVYFDRKTRFFG

-526 SDQPVFDT
+526 SDQPIFDT
-534 SVTDQSLTRIFAEN
+534 SVTDQSLSRIFAEN

-566 TSRFYDEA
+566 TSRFYDDL

-584 GQRLNLSTPRVILQ
+584 GQRLNLNSPRVILQ

-621 VFLDATTQL
+621 VFLDATSQL

-640 NITVSYAPSL
+640 NVTVSYAPSL
-650 GKQLNLGYRYTR
+650 GKQLNFGYRYTR

-697 GVAGLEYGEGCWAVR
+697 GVAGLEYSEGCWAVR
-712 VIAQRFATAPL
+712 VIAQRFATAPQ
-723 LETTSLFVQLEL
+723 LETSSLFVQLEL
-735 NGLGRLGSNPADL
+735 TGLGRLGSNPADL

-763 ATQ
+763 ATR